1 MSQKRLYHRAETD
14 KEFGGWTFEFG
25 LKAFYIEKA
34 KSLVGTRVRKVTY
47 LAIKF
52 PVSIVVMTDTDFQ
65 CEKI

>member
-1 MSQKRLYHRAETD
+1 M
-14 KEFGGWTFEFG
+14 GGTFEFG

-34 KSLVGTRVRKVTY
+34 KSLVGTRVRKVIY
-47 LAIKF
+47 LAIEF